1 MHASG
6 SPQNSDGG
14 GGGSS
19 SDNSDESDNDSSM
32 DSNDDKSD
40 TWSMEKSNNAMD
52 SGSMDNND
60 AMDSGSM
67 DNNDAM
73 DSGSMDNN
81 DAMDSGS
88 MEKSNDALSP
98 PSTGGPTGINNALRV
113 ESNSTNSTK
122 IPAYCKSCND
132 DIYNGTGDFA
142 SMILAGH
149 NRERAL
155 LGVAPLVW
163 NNELASR
170 AQDLVNYNL
179 THGLLTH
186 CPFVQGNEQIEPC
199 KYLDGENGA
208 QRYHCEQLF
217 ANGTCSLVTK
227 TPAAQMQEGWF
238 SENPTSHWLQT
249 V

>member
-32 DSNDDKSD
+32 GSNDDKSD

-67 DNNDAM
+67 
-73 DSGSMDNN
+73 
-81 DAMDSGS
+81 
-88 MEKSNDALSP
+88 EKSNDALNP
-98 PSTGGPTGINNALRV
+98 PSTGPGPTGTNNTLRV
-113 ESNSTNSTK
+113 ESNSINSTK

-163 NNELASR
+163 
-170 AQDLVNYNL
+170 
-179 THGLLTH
+179 
-186 CPFVQGNEQIEPC
+186 
-199 KYLDGENGA
+199 K
-208 QRYHCEQLF
+208 
-217 ANGTCSLVTK
+217 
-227 TPAAQMQEGWF
+227 
-238 SENPTSHWLQT
+238 
-249 V
+249 

>member
-1 MHASG
+1 MLVGLHRIVMMVVAA
-6 SPQNSDGG
+6 PHQITATNQIMIVLWNS
-14 GGGSS
+14 S
-19 SDNSDESDNDSSM
+19 
-32 DSNDDKSD
+32 DDKSD

-52 SGSMDNND
+52 SGSM
-60 AMDSGSM
+60 
-67 DNNDAM
+67 
-73 DSGSMDNN
+73 
-81 DAMDSGS
+81 
-88 MEKSNDALSP
+88 EKSNDALSP
-98 PSTGGPTGINNALRV
+98 PSTGPGPTGTTGALSPPSTGGPTGTNNALRV
-113 ESNSTNSTK
+113 ESNGPNSTK

-179 THGLLTH
+179 AHGLLTL
-186 CPFVQGNEQIEPC
+186 CPFVQGNERIEPC

-217 ANGTCSLVTK
+217 ANGTCSLVTIIL
-227 TPAAQMQEGWF
+227 TA
-238 SENPTSHWLQT
+238 
-249 V
+249 